1 MDFKDKL
8 KKLRNENGL
17 SQEALAEAVHISRSA
32 IAKYENGNGNP
43 SEETLKALAVYFG
56 VEVDELRSDNSIKKN
71 KKNKFLIKVG
81 IIASIVL
88 LIGGTAAGITLGII
102 GLNKSGNNP
111 GSEQQTS
118 ESGGETIITGV
129 DAYVAISNSTEIVS
143 TYKDPDTKE
152 IYYYTN
158 TFLDFDIGIYPLH
171 DGSKGVA
178 FTGDH
183 AIFNHDYSF
192 SNSYYVGN
200 QYGEESRYRIEFKKE
215 GTYTLNYSFNS
226 YINHLNFI
234 IDNSNSTWNNY
245 KSTLKNVCPWIN
257 EVTKSNIQNLR
268 YEYSNSS
275 LGPDYFRNIYYSSGE
290 TDIDAAY
297 HFLENNI
304 YKTNKDLHVD
314 GEGTSILEYS
324 FNNITSKSISIT
336 GKSLNTAVS
345 GTRYLI
351 EKIFAEPLQY
361 TEHRY
366 MVNQYGNNIEAVK
379 KSTLSRYPISYLYNL
394 EFVEWPNEEAYDET
408 LEAPYEIT
416 GYIADIE
423 VFTSNRFSYNSKM
436 YKVVSAQ
443 DFSNLFDS

>member
-8 KKLRNENGL
+8 KKLRIENGL

-56 VEVDELRSDNSIKKN
+56 VEVDELRSDNVIKKN
-71 KKNKFLIKVG
+71 KKNKLLIKAG
-81 IIASIVL
+81 IIASAVL

-102 GLNKSGNNP
+102 GLNKSDNNP
-111 GSEQQTS
+111 G
-118 ESGGETIITGV
+118 GGEAIITGV
-129 DAYVAISNSTEIVS
+129 DAYVAISNSTDLVS

-171 DGSKGVA
+171 RGSKDVV

-183 AIFNHDYSF
+183 ATFNHDYSF

-200 QYGEESRYRIEFKKE
+200 QYGEEPRYRIEFKKE

-226 YINHLNFI
+226 YTNHLNFI
-234 IDNSNSTWNNY
+234 IDNSNSAWNNY

-257 EVTKSNIQNLR
+257 EVTKSNIQSLR
-268 YEYSNSS
+268 YEYSNN

-297 HFLENNI
+297 DFLENNI
-304 YKTNKDLHVD
+304 YKTNKDVHVP
-314 GEGTSILEYS
+314 GEGTSVLEYN
-324 FNNITSKSISIT
+324 FNNIPSKSISIT

-361 TEHRY
+361 IEHRY
-366 MVNQYGNNIEAVK
+366 MLNQYGNNIEAVK

-408 LEAPYEIT
+408 LDAPYEIT

-423 VFTSNRFSYNSKM
+423 VFASNRFSYNNKM

-443 DFSNLFDS
+443 DFSNLFD

>member
-8 KKLRNENGL
+8 KKLRIENGL

-56 VEVDELRSDNSIKKN
+56 VEVDELRSDNIIKKN

-81 IIASIVL
+81 IIASAVL
-88 LIGGTAAGITLGII
+88 LIGGTATGITLGII
-102 GLNKSGNNP
+102 GLNKSDNNHGGLP
-111 GSEQQTS
+111 G
-118 ESGGETIITGV
+118 GGEPIITGV
-129 DAYVAISNSTEIVS
+129 DAYVAITNSTDLVS

-152 IYYYTN
+152 IYYYVN

-171 DGSKGVA
+171 VGSKDVV

-192 SNSYYVGN
+192 SNSHYVGN
-200 QYGEESRYRIEFKKE
+200 QYGEEPRYRIEFKKE

-234 IDNSNSTWNNY
+234 IDNGNSTWNNY

-257 EVTKSNIQNLR
+257 EVTKSNIQSLR

-290 TDIDAAY
+290 TDIDVAY
-297 HFLENNI
+297 DFLENNI
-304 YKTNKDLHVD
+304 YKTNKNLNVS
-314 GEGTSILEYS
+314 GAGTSVLEYN
-324 FNNITSKSISIT
+324 FNNIPSKSISIT

-351 EKIFAEPLQY
+351 EKIFAEPIQY

-366 MVNQYGNNIEAVK
+366 MLNQYGNNIEAVK

-423 VFTSNRFSYNSKM
+423 VFESNRFSYNSKM

-443 DFSNLFDS
+443 DFSNLFD

>member
-43 SEETLKALAVYFG
+43 SEEALKALAVYFG
-56 VEVDELRSDNSIKKN
+56 VEVDELRSDNIIKKN

-81 IIASIVL
+81 IIASAIL

-102 GLNKSGNNP
+102 GLNKSDNLP
-111 GSEQQTS
+111 G
-118 ESGGETIITGV
+118 GGEAIVTGV
-129 DAYVAISNSTEIVS
+129 DAYVAITNSTDLVS

-152 IYYYTN
+152 IYYYVN

-171 DGSKGVA
+171 VGSKDVV

-183 AIFNHDYSF
+183 AIFNHDHSF

-200 QYGEESRYRIEFKKE
+200 QYREEPRYRIEFKKE

-234 IDNSNSTWNNY
+234 IDNGNSTWNNY
-245 KSTLKNVCPWIN
+245 KSTLKNICPWIN
-257 EVTKSNIQNLR
+257 EVTKSNIQSVR

-290 TDIDAAY
+290 TDIDVAY
-297 HFLENNI
+297 DFLENNI
-304 YKTNKDLHVD
+304 YKTNKDLHVP
-314 GEGTSILEYS
+314 GVGTSVLEYN
-324 FNNITSKSISIT
+324 FNNIPSKSISIT

-351 EKIFAEPLQY
+351 EKTFAEPLQY

-366 MVNQYGNNIEAVK
+366 MLNQYGNNIEAVK

-394 EFVEWPNEEAYDET
+394 EFIEWPNEETYDET

-423 VFTSNRFSYNSKM
+423 VFASNRFSYNSKM

-443 DFSNLFDS
+443 DFSNLFD

>member
-56 VEVDELRSDNSIKKN
+56 VEVDELRSDNIIKKN
-71 KKNKFLIKVG
+71 RKNKFLIKIG
-81 IIASIVL
+81 IIVSAVL

-102 GLNKSGNNP
+102 GLNKSDNNP
-111 GSEQQTS
+111 G
-118 ESGGETIITGV
+118 GGEAIITGV
-129 DAYVAISNSTEIVS
+129 DAYVAIINSTELVS

-152 IYYYTN
+152 IYYYVN
-158 TFLDFDIGIYPLH
+158 TFLDFEIGIYPLH
-171 DGSKGVA
+171 VGSKDVV
-178 FTGDH
+178 FTGDG

-200 QYGEESRYRIEFKKE
+200 QYGEKPRYRIEFKKE
-215 GTYTLNYSFNS
+215 GTYTLNYSFS
-226 YINHLNFI
+226 PYKNHLNFI

-257 EVTKSNIQNLR
+257 EVTKSNIQSLR
-268 YEYSNSS
+268 YEYSNNS

-290 TDIDAAY
+290 TDIDVAY
-297 HFLENNI
+297 HFLESNI
-304 YKTNKDLHVD
+304 YKTNKDLQVP
-314 GEGTSILEYS
+314 GVGTSVLEYN
-324 FNNITSKSISIT
+324 FNNIPSKSISIT
-336 GKSLNTAVS
+336 GKSLNIAVS
-345 GTRYLI
+345 GARYLI
-351 EKIFAEPLQY
+351 EKTFAEPLQY

-366 MVNQYGNNIEAVK
+366 MLNQYGNNIEAIK

-408 LEAPYEIT
+408 LEATYEIT

-423 VFTSNRFSYNSKM
+423 VFASNRFSYNSKM

-443 DFSNLFDS
+443 DFSNLFD

>member
-43 SEETLKALAVYFG
+43 SEETLKALAVSFG

-81 IIASIVL
+81 IIASAVL
-88 LIGGTAAGITLGII
+88 LIGGTAVGITLGII
-102 GLNKSGNNP
+102 GLNKSDNNP
-111 GSEQQTS
+111 GGKSDNNPG
-118 ESGGETIITGV
+118 GGEAIITGV
-129 DAYVAISNSTEIVS
+129 DAYVAINNSTELVS

-152 IYYYTN
+152 IYYYVN
-158 TFLDFDIGIYPLH
+158 TFLDFEIGIYPLH
-171 DGSKGVA
+171 VGSKDAV
-178 FTGDH
+178 FTGDG

-200 QYGEESRYRIEFKKE
+200 QYGEKPRYRIEFKKE
-215 GTYTLNYSFNS
+215 GTYTLNYSFS
-226 YINHLNFI
+226 PYKNHLNFI
-234 IDNSNSTWNNY
+234 IDNSNSVWNNY
-245 KSTLKNVCPWIN
+245 KATLKDVCPWIN
-257 EVTKSNIQNLR
+257 EVTKSNIQSLR
-268 YEYSNSS
+268 YEYSNNS

-290 TDIDAAY
+290 TDIDVAY
-297 HFLENNI
+297 DFLENNI
-304 YKTNKDLHVD
+304 YKTNKDLHVP
-314 GEGTSILEYS
+314 GEGTSVLEYN

-361 TEHRY
+361 TEHCY
-366 MVNQYGNNIEAVK
+366 MINQYGNNIEAVK
-379 KSTLSRYPISYLYNL
+379 KSTLSRYPISFLYDL
-394 EFVEWPNEEAYDET
+394 EFVEWPNEETYDET

-423 VFTSNRFSYNSKM
+423 VFASNRFSYNSKM

-443 DFSNLFDS
+443 DFSNLFD

>member
-8 KKLRNENGL
+8 KKLRKENGL

-56 VEVDELRSDNSIKKN
+56 VEVDELRSDNIIKKN
-71 KKNKFLIKVG
+71 KKNKFLIKAG
-81 IIASIVL
+81 IIALAVL
-88 LIGGTAAGITLGII
+88 LIGGTATGITLGII
-102 GLNKSGNNP
+102 GLNKSDNNHGGLP
-111 GSEQQTS
+111 G
-118 ESGGETIITGV
+118 GGKAIITGV
-129 DAYVAISNSTEIVS
+129 DAYVAISNSAELVS
-143 TYKDPDTKE
+143 TYKDQDTKE
-152 IYYYTN
+152 IYYYVN
-158 TFLDFDIGIYPLH
+158 TFLDFEIGIYPLH
-171 DGSKGVA
+171 IGSKDVV

-183 AIFNHDYSF
+183 AIFNHDHSF

-200 QYGEESRYRIEFKKE
+200 QYGEKPRYRIEFKKE
-215 GTYTLNYSFNS
+215 GTYTLNYSFDS
-226 YINHLNFI
+226 YKNHLNFI

-245 KSTLKNVCPWIN
+245 KATLKDVCPWIN
-257 EVTKSNIQNLR
+257 EVTKSNIQSLR

-290 TDIDAAY
+290 TDIDVAY
-297 HFLENNI
+297 DFLENNI
-304 YKTNKDLHVD
+304 YKTNKDLNVS
-314 GEGTSILEYS
+314 GAGTSVLEYN
-324 FNNITSKSISIT
+324 FNNIPSKSISIT

-366 MVNQYGNNIEAVK
+366 MINQYGNNIEAVK
-379 KSTLSRYPISYLYNL
+379 KPTLSRYPISYLYNL
-394 EFVEWPNEEAYDET
+394 EFVEWPNEETYDET
-408 LEAPYEIT
+408 LEATYEIT

-443 DFSNLFDS
+443 DFSNLFD

>member
-1 MDFKDKL
+1 MEFKEKL
-8 KKLRNENGL
+8 KKLRTENGL

-56 VEVDELRSDNSIKKN
+56 VEVDELRSDNIIKKN
-71 KKNKFLIKVG
+71 KKNKILIKVG
-81 IIASIVL
+81 IIALAVL

-102 GLNKSGNNP
+102 GLNKNDNNP
-111 GSEQQTS
+111 G
-118 ESGGETIITGV
+118 GGEAIITGV
-129 DAYVAISNSTEIVS
+129 DAYVTISNSTDLVS

-158 TFLDFDIGIYPLH
+158 TFLDFDIRVYPLH
-171 DGSKGVA
+171 RGSKDVV

-183 AIFNHDYSF
+183 ATFNHDYSF

-200 QYGEESRYRIEFKKE
+200 QYGEEPRYRIEFRKE
-215 GTYTLNYSFNS
+215 GTYTLNYSFDS
-226 YINHLNFI
+226 YTNHLNFI

-245 KSTLKNVCPWIN
+245 KATLKDVCPWIN
-257 EVTKSNIQNLR
+257 EVTKSNIQSLR
-268 YEYSNSS
+268 YEYSNNS

-290 TDIDAAY
+290 TDIDVAY
-297 HFLENNI
+297 HFLESNI
-304 YKTNKDLHVD
+304 YKTNKDLQVP
-314 GEGTSILEYS
+314 GTGTSVLEYN
-324 FNNITSKSISIT
+324 FNNIASKSISIT

-345 GTRYLI
+345 STRYLI
-351 EKIFAEPLQY
+351 EKKFAEPLQY

-366 MVNQYGNNIEAVK
+366 MINQYGDNIEAVK

-394 EFVEWPNEEAYDET
+394 EFVEWPNEETYDET
-408 LEAPYEIT
+408 LEAPYIIT

-423 VFTSNRFSYNSKM
+423 VFASNRFSYNSKM

-443 DFSNLFDS
+443 DFSNLFD

>member
-56 VEVDELRSDNSIKKN
+56 VEVDELRSDNIIKKN
-71 KKNKFLIKVG
+71 RKNKFLIKIG
-81 IIASIVL
+81 IIASAVL

-102 GLNKSGNNP
+102 GLNKSDNNP
-111 GSEQQTS
+111 G
-118 ESGGETIITGV
+118 GGEAIITGV
-129 DAYVAISNSTEIVS
+129 DAYVAISNSTELVS

-152 IYYYTN
+152 IYYYVN
-158 TFLDFDIGIYPLH
+158 TFLDFEIGIYPLH
-171 DGSKGVA
+171 VGSKDVV
-178 FTGDH
+178 FTGDG

-200 QYGEESRYRIEFKKE
+200 QYGEKPRYRIEFKKE
-215 GTYTLNYSFNS
+215 GTYTLNYSFS
-226 YINHLNFI
+226 PYKNHLNFI
-234 IDNSNSTWNNY
+234 IDNSNSAWNNY
-245 KSTLKNVCPWIN
+245 KSSLKDICPWIN
-257 EVTKSNIQNLR
+257 EVTKSNIQSLR

-290 TDIDAAY
+290 IDIDVAY

-304 YKTNKDLHVD
+304 YKTNKDLHVP
-314 GEGTSILEYS
+314 GEGTSVLEYN
-324 FNNITSKSISIT
+324 FNNIPSKSISIT
-336 GKSLNTAVS
+336 GKSLNMAVS

-366 MVNQYGNNIEAVK
+366 MLNQYGDNIEAVK
-379 KSTLSRYPISYLYNL
+379 KYTLSRYPISYLYNL

-408 LEAPYEIT
+408 LEATYEIT

-423 VFTSNRFSYNSKM
+423 VFASNRFSYNSKM

-443 DFSNLFDS
+443 DFSNLFD

>member
-56 VEVDELRSDNSIKKN
+56 VEVDELRSDSIIKKN
-71 KKNKFLIKVG
+71 KKNKLLIKVG
-81 IIASIVL
+81 IIASAVL
-88 LIGGTAAGITLGII
+88 LVGGTAAGITLGII
-102 GLNKSGNNP
+102 GLNRSDNNP
-111 GSEQQTS
+111 G
-118 ESGGETIITGV
+118 GGEAIITGV
-129 DAYVAISNSTEIVS
+129 DAYVAITNSTDLVS

-152 IYYYTN
+152 TYYYTN

-171 DGSKGVA
+171 RGSKDVV

-183 AIFNHDYSF
+183 ATFNHDYSF

-200 QYGEESRYRIEFKKE
+200 QYGEEPRYRIEFKKE

-226 YINHLNFI
+226 YTNHLNFI
-234 IDNSNSTWNNY
+234 IDNSNSAWNNY

-257 EVTKSNIQNLR
+257 EVTKSNIQSLR

-297 HFLENNI
+297 DFLENNI
-304 YKTNKDLHVD
+304 YKTNKDLQVS
-314 GEGTSILEYS
+314 GAGTSVLEYN
-324 FNNITSKSISIT
+324 FNNMPSKSISIT

-351 EKIFAEPLQY
+351 EKTFAEPLQY

-394 EFVEWPNEEAYDET
+394 EFVEWPDEETYDET

-423 VFTSNRFSYNSKM
+423 VFASNRFSYNSKM

-443 DFSNLFDS
+443 DFSNLFD

>member
-8 KKLRNENGL
+8 KKLRIENGL

-56 VEVDELRSDNSIKKN
+56 VEVDELRSDNVIKKN
-71 KKNKFLIKVG
+71 KKNKLLIKAG
-81 IIASIVL
+81 IIASAVL

-102 GLNKSGNNP
+102 GLNKSDNNP
-111 GSEQQTS
+111 G
-118 ESGGETIITGV
+118 GGEAIITGV
-129 DAYVAISNSTEIVS
+129 DAYVAISNSTDLVS

-171 DGSKGVA
+171 RGSKDVV

-183 AIFNHDYSF
+183 ATFNHDYSF

-200 QYGEESRYRIEFKKE
+200 QYGEEPRYRIEFKKE

-226 YINHLNFI
+226 YTNHLNFI
-234 IDNSNSTWNNY
+234 IDNSNSAWNNY

-257 EVTKSNIQNLR
+257 EVTKSNIQSLR
-268 YEYSNSS
+268 YEYSNN

-297 HFLENNI
+297 DFLENNI
-304 YKTNKDLHVD
+304 YKTNKDLHVP
-314 GEGTSILEYS
+314 GEGTRVLEYN
-324 FNNITSKSISIT
+324 FNNIPSKSISIT

-361 TEHRY
+361 IEHRY
-366 MVNQYGNNIEAVK
+366 MLNQYGNNIEAVK

-408 LEAPYEIT
+408 LDAPYEIT

-423 VFTSNRFSYNSKM
+423 VFASNRFSYNNKM

-443 DFSNLFDS
+443 DFSNLFD

>member
-56 VEVDELRSDNSIKKN
+56 VEVDELRSDSIIKKN

-81 IIASIVL
+81 IIASAVL
-88 LIGGTAAGITLGII
+88 LIGGTATGITLGII
-102 GLNKSGNNP
+102 GLNKSDNNPGDESGNNP
-111 GSEQQTS
+111 G
-118 ESGGETIITGV
+118 GGEAIITGV
-129 DAYVAISNSTEIVS
+129 DAYVAITNSTDLVS
-143 TYKDPDTKE
+143 TYRDPDTKE

-171 DGSKGVA
+171 TGSKDVV

-192 SNSYYVGN
+192 SNSHYVGN
-200 QYGEESRYRIEFKKE
+200 QYGEEPRYRIEFKKE

-226 YINHLNFI
+226 YISHLNFI

-257 EVTKSNIQNLR
+257 EVTKSNIQSLR
-268 YEYSNSS
+268 YEYSNGS
-275 LGPDYFRNIYYSSGE
+275 LGPDYFRNVYYSSGE
-290 TDIDAAY
+290 TDIDVAY
-297 HFLENNI
+297 DFLENNI
-304 YKTNKDLHVD
+304 YKTNKDLHVS
-314 GEGTSILEYS
+314 GAGTSVLEYN
-324 FNNITSKSISIT
+324 FNNIPSKSISIT

-366 MVNQYGNNIEAVK
+366 MLNQYGNNIEAVK
-379 KSTLSRYPISYLYNL
+379 KPTLSRYPISYLYNL

-443 DFSNLFDS
+443 DFSNLFD

>member
-56 VEVDELRSDNSIKKN
+56 VEVDELRSDSIIKKN

-81 IIASIVL
+81 IIASAVL

-102 GLNKSGNNP
+102 SLNKNDNNP
-111 GSEQQTS
+111 G
-118 ESGGETIITGV
+118 GGEPIITGV
-129 DAYVAISNSTEIVS
+129 DAYVAISNSTDLVS

-158 TFLDFDIGIYPLH
+158 TFLDFDIGVYPLH
-171 DGSKGVA
+171 RGSKDVV

-183 AIFNHDYSF
+183 ATFNHDYSF

-200 QYGEESRYRIEFKKE
+200 QYGEEPRYRIEFKKE
-215 GTYTLNYSFNS
+215 GEYTLNYSFNS
-226 YINHLNFI
+226 YTNHLNFI
-234 IDNSNSTWNNY
+234 IDNSNSAWNNY

-257 EVTKSNIQNLR
+257 EVTKSNIQSLR

-290 TDIDAAY
+290 TDIDVAY
-297 HFLENNI
+297 DFLENNI
-304 YKTNKDLHVD
+304 YKTNKDLHVS
-314 GEGTSILEYS
+314 GASTSVLEYN
-324 FNNITSKSISIT
+324 FNNIPSKSISIT

-366 MVNQYGNNIEAVK
+366 MINQYGNNIEAVK
-379 KSTLSRYPISYLYNL
+379 KSNLSRYPISYLYNL
-394 EFVEWPNEEAYDET
+394 EFVEWPNEEIYDET

-436 YKVVSAQ
+436 FKVVSAQ
-443 DFSNLFDS
+443 DFLNLFD

>member
-43 SEETLKALAVYFG
+43 SEETLMALAVYFG
-56 VEVDELRSDNSIKKN
+56 VEVDKLRSDNIIKKN
-71 KKNKFLIKVG
+71 KKNRFLIKVG
-81 IIASIVL
+81 IIASAVL

-102 GLNKSGNNP
+102 GLNRSDNNP
-111 GSEQQTS
+111 G
-118 ESGGETIITGV
+118 GGEPIITGV
-129 DAYVAISNSTEIVS
+129 DAYVAISNSTELVS

-152 IYYYTN
+152 IYYYVN
-158 TFLDFDIGIYPLH
+158 TFLDFEIGIYPLH
-171 DGSKGVA
+171 VGSKDVV
-178 FTGDH
+178 FYGDY
-183 AIFNHDYSF
+183 AIFNHNYSF

-200 QYGEESRYRIEFKKE
+200 QYGEQPRYRIEFKKE
-215 GTYTLNYSFNS
+215 GTYTLNYSFS
-226 YINHLNFI
+226 SHKNHLNFI
-234 IDNSNSTWNNY
+234 IDNSNSVWNNY
-245 KSTLKNVCPWIN
+245 KATLKDVCPWIN
-257 EVTKSNIQNLR
+257 EVTKSNIQSLR

-290 TDIDAAY
+290 TDIDVAY

-304 YKTNKDLHVD
+304 YKTNKDLQVP
-314 GEGTSILEYS
+314 GEGTSVLEYN
-324 FNNITSKSISIT
+324 FNNIPSKSISIT

-351 EKIFAEPLQY
+351 DKIFAEPLQY

-366 MVNQYGNNIEAVK
+366 MLNQYGNNIEAVK

-408 LEAPYEIT
+408 IEAPYEIT

-423 VFTSNRFSYNSKM
+423 VFASNRFSYNSKM

-443 DFSNLFDS
+443 DFSNLFD

>member
-8 KKLRNENGL
+8 KKLRIENGL

-56 VEVDELRSDNSIKKN
+56 VEVDELRSDNVIKKN
-71 KKNKFLIKVG
+71 KKNKLLIKAG
-81 IIASIVL
+81 IIASAVL

-102 GLNKSGNNP
+102 GLNKSDNNP
-111 GSEQQTS
+111 G
-118 ESGGETIITGV
+118 GGEAIITGV
-129 DAYVAISNSTEIVS
+129 DAYVAISNSTDLVS

-171 DGSKGVA
+171 RGSKDVV

-183 AIFNHDYSF
+183 ATFNHDYSF

-200 QYGEESRYRIEFKKE
+200 QYGEEPRE

-226 YINHLNFI
+226 YTNHLNFI
-234 IDNSNSTWNNY
+234 IDNSNSAWNNY

-257 EVTKSNIQNLR
+257 EVTKSNIQSLR
-268 YEYSNSS
+268 YEYSNN

-297 HFLENNI
+297 DFLENNI
-304 YKTNKDLHVD
+304 YKTNKDLHVP
-314 GEGTSILEYS
+314 GEGTSVLEYN
-324 FNNITSKSISIT
+324 FNNIPSKSISIT

-361 TEHRY
+361 IEHRY
-366 MVNQYGNNIEAVK
+366 MLNQYGNNIEAVK

-408 LEAPYEIT
+408 LDAPYEIT

-423 VFTSNRFSYNSKM
+423 VFASNRFSYNNKM

-443 DFSNLFDS
+443 DFSNLFD

>member
-8 KKLRNENGL
+8 KKLRIENGL

-56 VEVDELRSDNSIKKN
+56 VEVDELRSDNVIKKN
-71 KKNKFLIKVG
+71 KKNKLLIKAG
-81 IIASIVL
+81 IIASAVL

-102 GLNKSGNNP
+102 GLNKSDNNP
-111 GSEQQTS
+111 G
-118 ESGGETIITGV
+118 GGEAIITGV
-129 DAYVAISNSTEIVS
+129 DAYVAISNSTDLVS

-171 DGSKGVA
+171 RGSKDVV

-183 AIFNHDYSF
+183 ATFNHDYSF

-200 QYGEESRYRIEFKKE
+200 QYGEEPRYRIEFKKE

-226 YINHLNFI
+226 YTNHLNFI
-234 IDNSNSTWNNY
+234 IDNSNSAWNNY

-257 EVTKSNIQNLR
+257 EVTKSNIQSLR
-268 YEYSNSS
+268 YEYSNN

-297 HFLENNI
+297 DFLENNI
-304 YKTNKDLHVD
+304 YKTNKDLHVP
-314 GEGTSILEYS
+314 GEGTSVLEYN
-324 FNNITSKSISIT
+324 FNNIPSKSISIT

-361 TEHRY
+361 IEHRY
-366 MVNQYGNNIEAVK
+366 MLNQYGNNIEAVK

-408 LEAPYEIT
+408 LDAPYEIT

-423 VFTSNRFSYNSKM
+423 VFASNRFSYNNKM

-443 DFSNLFDS
+443 DFSNLFD

>member
-56 VEVDELRSDNSIKKN
+56 VEADELRSDNIIKKN

-118 ESGGETIITGV
+118 ESGGEAIITGV
-129 DAYVAISNSTEIVS
+129 DAYVAITNSTDLVS

-171 DGSKGVA
+171 RGSKDVV

-192 SNSYYVGN
+192 SNSHYVGN
-200 QYGEESRYRIEFKKE
+200 QYGEEPRYRIEFKKE

-257 EVTKSNIQNLR
+257 EVTKSNIQSLR
-268 YEYSNSS
+268 YEYSNNS

-290 TDIDAAY
+290 TDIDDAY
-297 HFLENNI
+297 HFLESNI
-304 YKTNKDLHVD
+304 YKTNKDLHVS
-314 GEGTSILEYS
+314 GAGTSVLEYN

-366 MVNQYGNNIEAVK
+366 MLNQYGNNIEAVK
-379 KSTLSRYPISYLYNL
+379 KPTLSRYPISYLYNL

-443 DFSNLFDS
+443 DFSNLFD